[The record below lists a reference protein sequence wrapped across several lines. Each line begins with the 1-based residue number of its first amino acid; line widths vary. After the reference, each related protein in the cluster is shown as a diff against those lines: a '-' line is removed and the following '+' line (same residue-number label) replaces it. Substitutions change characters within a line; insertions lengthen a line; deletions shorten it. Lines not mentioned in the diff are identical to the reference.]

1 MIKWKWMFRSTV
13 PAAKASDF
21 VADLARKGIDCYQH
35 AIKDGMV
42 LIEWG
47 RKDGET
53 LQQDAQ

>member
-1 MIKWKWMFRSTV
+1 MWECRSTV
-13 PAAKASDF
+13 PAAKAFDF

-47 RKDGET
+47 RAEDVRTERESG
-53 LQQDAQ
+53 